1 SQAKLPYF
9 IAYALH
15 RTKLHWSMRGSC
27 GHRLFISPFMIV
39 SKVTCDDTYSNKLWS
54 IVVQGMFIL
63 REINRME
70 REMCNYLDW
79 AG

>member
-1 SQAKLPYF
+1 
-9 IAYALH
+9 YAALVLLQH
-15 RTKLHWSMRGSC
+15 LKACFPTTRGSC

-39 SKVTCDDTYSNKLWS
+39 SKVTCDDTYSNKSWS

-79 AG
+79 